1 MLPAKE
7 RIASSADM
15 LTLPVSRTHAVGPI
29 RQLGKLAEQGG
40 LLCVEVERG
49 CSKNMDAGALT
60 TTKTI
65 VMDP

>member
-15 LTLPVSRTHAVGPI
+15 LTLPVSRTHAVGPT
-29 RQLGKLAEQGG
+29 RQLEKLAFQLGELKVQ
-40 LLCVEVERG
+40 VERG
-49 CSKNMDAGALT
+49 CSKNMDAGALI

-65 VMDP
+65 GMDP

>member
-15 LTLPVSRTHAVGPI
+15 LRLPVSQTHAVGPI
-29 RQLGKLAEQGG
+29 RQLGKLAFEGG
-40 LLCVEVERG
+40 RFKVEVERG
-49 CSKNMDAGALT
+49 CSKNMDAGALI

-65 VMDP
+65 GMDP